1 MRRSGLP
8 SISPKP
14 DKAGARNFALVKVKI
29 MGRLDRLISSTK
41 VRSHHGS
48 RWPLALRFAFRDFRG
63 GLHGFAIFLASLA
76 LGVGAI
82 TGVGSVSLSLK
93 NGLAQ
98 QGRAILGG
106 DASFDLAQRELSA
119 AERDFL
125 DSQGRL
131 SRVALLRAMARRD
144 DGAAAL
150 VEIKAVDQAYPLE
163 GEVLLDPASPLADA
177 VALRDGVYGIVAD
190 AALLGRLGL
199 AIGNRLTIGGAR
211 FELRAVLVSEPDRL
225 ASGIRFGAPALISQQ
240 ALRATGLLE
249 PGSLVRWLYRVA
261 LPGTPASEAEVAA
274 LTKAAQKLFPAA
286 GWEVRTRNNVS
297 PLLSRNLDRFA
308 EFLTLV
314 GITALIVGGVGVAN
328 AMHGFVERKR
338 QTIAILK
345 AMGATGSTIFALML
359 TQAMVVS
366 SAGAALGAA
375 FGAALPFAAAAAFGS
390 LIPFPTAPAIYPSA
404 IAKGLLYGLLT
415 ALAFSA
421 APLGRAHDVPVQAL
435 FRAGIESEP
444 TAPRPRYLVLTLAA
458 ALCLASTVLAIA
470 ADRGLVFIY
479 LGATFTAF
487 IFLRAASFLI
497 VTCARRLPHARGV
510 PLRLAVGNIHRP
522 GARTSSVVLSLGLGL
537 ALLVALTLVDGNISA
552 ELHHSIAGKTPS
564 FFFLDVQSAKAEAF
578 ADFLRGQAP
587 EGKVELVPMLRG
599 RIVKLNGIEAG
610 AARPKQ
616 SVAWVLEGD
625 RGITFAESVP
635 EGSNVVAGTW
645 WPKNYHG
652 PPLVSVESEI
662 AKGLGLAIGDEVTVN
677 VLGRDITAKLASM
690 RKVNWRSYG
699 INFVLVF
706 SPNSLAGAPFAE
718 LATLTFANGGDA
730 ASEAALLRATARS
743 FPAVTS
749 IRVKDALD
757 AVNAIVGQ
765 LAFAV
770 RAASSVAFLA
780 SILVLGG
787 ALAAGQHSRT
797 HDAVV
802 LKTVGATRSGL
813 LAAYIYEYGLLSLGT
828 ALFGVA
834 AGSAA
839 ASGIVGHVMDLEFVW
854 LWPQAVG
861 AAGVA
866 VIVTICLGLLG
877 TFRILGRK
885 PGPYLRD
892 L

>member
-1 MRRSGLP
+1 MERG
-8 SISPKP
+8 
-14 DKAGARNFALVKVKI
+14 DQLVS
-29 MGRLDRLISSTK
+29 LTK
-41 VRSHHGS
+41 VRRQPSKKF
-48 RWPLALRFAFRDFRG
+48 RWPLVLRFALRDFRG
-63 GLHGFAIFLASLA
+63 GLRGFAIFLASIA
-76 LGVGAI
+76 LGVAAI
-82 TGVGSVSLSLK
+82 TGIGSVSLSLK

-106 DASFDLAQRELSA
+106 DASFDLAQRELGTP
-119 AERDFL
+119 ERDFL
-125 DSQGRL
+125 GLQGRL
-131 SRVALLRAMARRD
+131 SPVALLRAMARRD
-144 DGAAAL
+144 DGEAAL
-150 VEIKAVDQAYPLE
+150 VEIKAVDVAYPLA
-163 GEVLLDPASPLADA
+163 GEVVLDPALPLAE
-177 VALRDGVYGIVAD
+177 ALAGRDGAYGIVAD

-211 FELRAVLVSEPDRL
+211 FELRAVLAFEPDRL

-261 LPGTPASEAEVAA
+261 LKGTPASDAEVAA
-274 LTKAAQKLFPAA
+274 LTEAAQKRFPEA
-286 GWEVRTRNNVS
+286 GWEIRTRNNIS
-297 PLLSRNLDRFA
+297 PLLSRNLDRFT

-345 AMGATGSTIFALML
+345 ALGATGSAVFALIL
-359 TQAMVVS
+359 TQAMLVAG
-366 SAGAALGAA
+366 AGAALGAA
-375 FGAALPFAAAAAFGS
+375 IGAALPFVAASAFGP
-390 LIPFPTAPAIYPSA
+390 LLPFPIAAAIYPAA
-404 IAKGLLYGLLT
+404 IAKGLLYGVLT

-421 APLGRAHDVPVQAL
+421 GPLGRAHDVPVQAL
-435 FRAGIESEP
+435 FRAGIEFRR
-444 TAPRPRYLVLTLAA
+444 TTPRLRYLVLTLAA
-458 ALCLASTVLAIA
+458 ALCLASAVLVVA
-470 ADRGLVFIY
+470 ADRGLVLIY
-479 LGATFTAF
+479 LGATLAAF
-487 IFLRAASFLI
+487 ILLRVASFLI
-497 VTCARRLPHARGV
+497 VTCAKRLPHARGV
-510 PLRLAVGNIHRP
+510 ALRLAVGNIHRP
-522 GARTSSVVLSLGLGL
+522 GALTSSVVLSLGLGL
-537 ALLVALTLVDGNISA
+537 ALLVALTLIDGNISA

-578 ADFLRGQAP
+578 ADFLQGQAP
-587 EGKVELVPMLRG
+587 EGKIDLVPMLRG
-599 RIVKLNGIEAG
+599 RIVKLNGIQAS

-616 SVAWVLEGD
+616 SVAWVLDGD

-635 EGSNVVAGTW
+635 QGSSVVKGNW
-645 WPKNYHG
+645 WPKDYRG
-652 PPLVSVESEI
+652 PPLVSVETEI
-662 AKGLGLAIGDEVTVN
+662 AEGLGLAIGDEITVN
-677 VLGRDITAKLASM
+677 VLGRDLSAKLAST

-706 SPNSLAGAPFAE
+706 SPNSLAGAPFGE
-718 LATLTFANGGDA
+718 LATLTFASGGDPA
-730 ASEAALLRATARS
+730 REAALLRAIALR
-743 FPAVTS
+743 FPSVTS
-749 IRVKDALD
+749 IRVKEALN
-757 AVNAIVGQ
+757 AVNDVVGQ

-787 ALAAGQHSRT
+787 ALAAGQHART

-802 LKTVGATRSGL
+802 LKTLGATRSRL
-813 LAAYIYEYGLLSLGT
+813 LAAYIYEYGLLGLCT

-839 ASGIVGHVMDLEFVW
+839 AFLIVGRVMDLEFVW

-861 AAGVA
+861 AAAVA

-877 TFRILGRK
+877 TWRILGRK